1 MSDWL
6 SIVRTRIAEAIGG
19 RSGAL
24 AFEKATGGRFRRT
37 TVQRWI
43 DGGTW
48 PDLAE
53 MTEFAAAT
61 GRPVEWFLG
70 TEAPKAPEPPGTVI
84 VPVLDVHA
92 SAGPG
97 RVADVVRAEAEF
109 AFPLYFL
116 RRLIGDR
123 ASSAKLESLRAHGDS
138 MAPTI
143 ANGALL
149 IVDRS
154 QRDLPQP
161 VKNGPKTRRP
171 LANAPIFV
179 FYQGEDL
186 RLKRLR
192 PVNEKLVAVISDNIE
207 EYPVEIVQPGADG
220 ALKIIG
226 KVIWWDNRL

>member
-1 MSDWL
+1 
-6 SIVRTRIAEAIGG
+6 
-19 RSGAL
+19 
-24 AFEKATGGRFRRT
+24 
-37 TVQRWI
+37 
-43 DGGTW
+43 
-48 PDLAE
+48 